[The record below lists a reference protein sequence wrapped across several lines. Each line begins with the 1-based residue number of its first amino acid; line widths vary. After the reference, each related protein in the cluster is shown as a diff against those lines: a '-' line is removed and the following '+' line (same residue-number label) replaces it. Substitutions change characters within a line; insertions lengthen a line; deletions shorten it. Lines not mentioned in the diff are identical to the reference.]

1 MGKDNIVVEQNEMK
15 TNGIRILK
23 GSIFAIIISAI
34 LLIIFALL
42 LCYANLKEVTMK
54 PVIFTITGISI
65 LIGSMTSTKSIKKNG
80 IINGGIVGLIYILI
94 LYIISSLFVSGFS
107 ITLNS
112 IFMLA
117 IGTITGIIGGIIGVN
132 INKK

>member
-1 MGKDNIVVEQNEMK
+1 MN
-15 TNGIRILK
+15 
-23 GSIFAIIISAI
+23 
-34 LLIIFALL
+34 
-42 LCYANLKEVTMK
+42 
-54 PVIFTITGISI
+54 PVIFSITGISI

-117 IGTITGIIGGIIGVN
+117 IGTITGITGGIIGVN
-132 INKK
+132 INKN